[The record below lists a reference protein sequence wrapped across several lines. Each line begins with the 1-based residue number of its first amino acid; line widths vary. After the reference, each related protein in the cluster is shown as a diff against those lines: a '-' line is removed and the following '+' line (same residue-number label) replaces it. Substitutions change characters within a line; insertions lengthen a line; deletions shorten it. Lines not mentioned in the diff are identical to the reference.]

1 MLGNCLVEFK
11 VIARFTIQIHAR
23 HIQSE
28 RPETRKNIFILPLK
42 YSFQTSNLPKSVI
55 SKLKAR
61 HFLWMK
67 KSLLFTFLIYF
78 VSLYWKISFTF
89 SRNSKS
95 EINITFTIWS
105 CRALPDITSGS
116 PEIFQNRDCP
126 ETGRFSFP
134 DARLFKSFLFV
145 YFFKEKKFQFDE
157 FQ

>member
-95 EINITFTIWS
+95 EINITYLVLYGSTGHHVRKSENFSKSSGLSGNWTFF
-105 CRALPDITSGS
+105 LPGRWTFQ
-116 PEIFQNRDCP
+116 IFFVCL
-126 ETGRFSFP
+126 
-134 DARLFKSFLFV
+134 LF
-145 YFFKEKKFQFDE
+145 
-157 FQ
+157 